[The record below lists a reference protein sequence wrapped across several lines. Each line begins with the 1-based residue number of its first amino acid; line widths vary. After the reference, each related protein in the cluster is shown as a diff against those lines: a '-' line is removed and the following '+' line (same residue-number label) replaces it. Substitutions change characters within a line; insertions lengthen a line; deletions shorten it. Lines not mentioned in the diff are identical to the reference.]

1 MQMKNIIRKLLQL
14 PADGMIFCVRMY
26 QVGISPLLGKNCR
39 FTPTCSNYFIQ
50 SVRKYGALRGAWKG
64 AMRICRCH
72 PFHRG
77 GHDPP

>member
-1 MQMKNIIRKLLQL
+1 MKKSIRMMLQM
-14 PADGMIFCVRMY
+14 PASGMIFCVRMY
-26 QVGISPLLGKNCR
+26 QVTLSPLLGRNCR

-50 SVRKYGALRGAWKG
+50 SVRKYGAIRGAWKG
-64 AMRICRCH
+64 GLRICRCH